1 MKQTSTIP
9 DTDTLLDWYR
19 KIVFVRRFEEQ
30 AERSFR
36 RGKIG
41 GYLHLYAGQEAVAT
55 GCLAA
60 LRADDIFL
68 TGYRDHAHALL
79 RGTDPGAVMAELFGK
94 VTGVC
99 KGKGGSMH
107 IFDVSRGFYGGFG
120 IVGGHIPLAVGA
132 AYALRHRGTDRI
144 CLCFLGDGAM
154 NTGAFHEPAN
164 LAGVWGHAGAC
175 PVVFIV
181 ENNQYG
187 MGTSVPRASAVTNL
201 ASRFGAY
208 DIANEQCDGMDPVA
222 VYEVARSA
230 VEAARSSGRPFA
242 IEAITYRFAAH
253 GAADLFQPY
262 RDKREIDTW
271 KQRDPI
277 LLLERRLREAGVLD
291 DAKVQEIATGANRAV
306 AEAVA
311 FADASPEPPA
321 SELITDV
328 YGDQGAGGAGHDRSN
343 PEASPGGPEG
353 NAVREM
359 TYRDAL
365 RTTLSE
371 EMDRDP
377 NVILLGED
385 IGVYEG
391 TFRITEGLLAKY
403 GPRRVL
409 DTPISELGFIGA
421 GIGMAMLGLRPVI
434 EVMTWNF
441 SLGAADQILS
451 NAAKIRYF
459 SGGQVSAPMVI
470 RGPNGAGVQ
479 LSAQHSQS
487 LESVYGHFP
496 GLYVVAPATPG
507 DAAGLLRTAI
517 RGADPVIFL
526 EQAALYG
533 SKGAVPEGEHQV
545 PFGRANVAQ
554 AGGDVTVVAYSR
566 MLHAAREAAETL
578 AEEGINCEV
587 IDLRTIRPL
596 DIEAVAA
603 SVRRTHR
610 AVVVQEG
617 WPLYGTAAE
626 IVTEI
631 YERCFDHLDAPVERV
646 TGRDVPMPYA
656 RNLELLALPN
666 AEKIA
671 DAVRRVTR

>member
-1 MKQTSTIP
+1 MKTTPTIP

-19 KIVFVRRFEEQ
+19 TIVFVRRFEEQ

-55 GCLAA
+55 GWLAV
-60 LRADDIFL
+60 LREDDIFF
-68 TGYRDHAHALL
+68 TGYRDHAHALI

-107 IFDVSRGFYGGFG
+107 LFNVSRGFYGGFG
-120 IVGGHIPLAVGA
+120 IVAGHIPLAVGA

-154 NTGAFHEPAN
+154 NSGAFHEAAN
-164 LAGVWGHAGAC
+164 LAGLWGHDEAC

-201 ASRFGAY
+201 ASRFEAY
-208 DIANEQCDGMDPVA
+208 DIPHEQCDGMDPVA
-222 VYEVARSA
+222 VYEVARRVAEEVRRAGRPYA
-230 VEAARSSGRPFA
+230 VEAL
-242 IEAITYRFAAH
+242 TYRFAAH

-262 RDKREIDTW
+262 RDKREIETW

-291 DAKVQEIATGANRAV
+291 DAKIGEIAAGADQAV
-306 AEAVA
+306 ADAVT
-311 FADASPEPPA
+311 FADASPEPPPE
-321 SELITDV
+321 ELFTDV
-328 YGDQGAGGAGHDRSN
+328 YGDTAA
-343 PEASPGGPEG
+343 PEVGRDHALGPEPSLSEG
-353 NAVREM
+353 DAVQEM
-359 TYRDAL
+359 TYRDAIKA
-365 RTTLSE
+365 TLIE

-377 NVILLGED
+377 SVLLLGED
-385 IGVYEG
+385 IGVYQG

-403 GPRRVL
+403 GPRRVV
-409 DTPISELGFIGA
+409 DTPISEMGFIGA
-421 GIGMAMLGLRPVI
+421 GIGMAMLGLRPII

-451 NAAKIRYF
+451 NAAKVRYF
-459 SGGQVSAPMVI
+459 SGGQVSVPMVI

-487 LESVYGHFP
+487 LESVYGHVP
-496 GLYVVAPATPG
+496 GLYIVTPATPA
-507 DAAGLLRTAI
+507 DAKGLLRTAI
-517 RGADPVIFL
+517 RGTDPVLFL
-526 EQAALYG
+526 EHAALYG
-533 SKGAVPEGEHQV
+533 TKGAVPDGERQV
-545 PFGRANVAQ
+545 PFGRANVVRP
-554 AGGDVTVVAYSR
+554 GDDVTVVAYSR

-578 AEEGINCEV
+578 AKEGIGCEV
-587 IDLRTIRPL
+587 IDLRSIRPL
-596 DIEAVAA
+596 DLETVAA

-617 WPLYGTAAE
+617 WPLFGTAAE
-626 IVTEI
+626 IVTGI
-631 YERCFDHLDAPVERV
+631 YERCFDELDAPVERV
-646 TGRDVPMPYA
+646 TGQDVPMPYA

-666 AEKIA
+666 AEKVA
-671 DAVRRVTR
+671 EAVRRVMH

>member
-1 MKQTSTIP
+1 MKRTPTIP
-9 DTDTLLDWYR
+9 TTDTLLDWYR

-55 GCLAA
+55 GWLAA
-60 LRADDIFL
+60 LREDDIFF
-68 TGYRDHAHALL
+68 TGYRDHAHALI
-79 RGTDPGAVMAELFGK
+79 RGTNPGAVMAELFGK

-107 IFDVSRGFYGGFG
+107 LFDVSRGFYGGFG
-120 IVGGHIPLAVGA
+120 IVAGHIPLAVGA

-154 NTGAFHEPAN
+154 NSGAFHEAAN
-164 LAGVWGHAGAC
+164 LAGLWGHDGLC

-201 ASRFGAY
+201 ASRFEAY
-208 DIANEQCDGMDPVA
+208 DIPHEQCDGMDPVT
-222 VYEVARSA
+222 VYEVARRVAEEVRRTGRPHA
-230 VEAARSSGRPFA
+230 VEAL
-242 IEAITYRFAAH
+242 TYRFAAH

-262 RDKREIDTW
+262 RDKREIETW

-291 DAKVQEIATGANRAV
+291 DAKVQEIAAGAGQAV
-306 AEAVA
+306 AEAVT
-311 FADASPEPPA
+311 FADASPEPPPN
-321 SELITDV
+321 ELFTDV
-328 YGDQGAGGAGHDRSN
+328 YGGPAAPGAGRDQ
-343 PEASPGGPEG
+343 ASGPEPHVSEG
-353 NAVREM
+353 DAVQEM
-359 TYRDAL
+359 TYRDAIKA
-365 RTTLSE
+365 TLIE

-377 NVILLGED
+377 SVLLLGED
-385 IGVYEG
+385 IGVYQG

-403 GPRRVL
+403 GPRRVV
-409 DTPISELGFIGA
+409 DTPISEMGFIGA
-421 GIGMAMLGLRPVI
+421 GIGMAMLGLRPII

-451 NAAKIRYF
+451 NAAKVRYF
-459 SGGQVSAPMVI
+459 SGGQVSVPMVI

-496 GLYVVAPATPG
+496 GLYVVAPATPA
-507 DAAGLLRTAI
+507 DAKGLLRTAI
-517 RGADPVIFL
+517 RGTDPVIFL
-526 EQAALYG
+526 EHAALYG
-533 SKGAVPEGEHQV
+533 TKGAAPKGEQQV
-545 PFGRANVAQ
+545 PFGRANVVRT
-554 AGGDVTVVAYSR
+554 GGDVTVVAYSR
-566 MLHAAREAAETL
+566 MLHVAREAAETL
-578 AEEGINCEV
+578 AKEGIACEV
-587 IDLRTIRPL
+587 IDLRSIRPL
-596 DIEAVAA
+596 DMETVAA

-617 WPLYGTAAE
+617 WPLFGTAAE

-631 YERCFDHLDAPVERV
+631 YERCFDELDAPVERI
-646 TGRDVPMPYA
+646 TGQDVPMPYA

-671 DAVRRVTR
+671 EAVRRVMH